1 MHIHKGENK
10 KKTQKHTCSIL
21 GIDIPGVHNKHLG
34 HILNVLHNVEELHAH
49 HRELPE
55 HILPAIHPE
64 AATPHQSAIAQQ
76 HHTSRAEAS

>member
-10 KKTQKHTCSIL
+10 NSEQHTRSIL
-21 GIDIPGVHNKHLG
+21 GIDIPGVHDKHLG

-55 HILPAIHPE
+55 HVLPAIHPE
-64 AATPHQSAIAQQ
+64 VAIPYQSAIAQQ